1 MSSYIAASKLTRRA
15 VLFPL
20 ALVLFEFATYI
31 AHDMIQPGMIHVV
44 RDFNADVSW
53 VPTSL
58 TAYLFGG
65 MMLQWLLGPLSD
77 RVGRRPVML
86 TGVMLFVAACI
97 ATLFTNSIEQFI
109 LMRFIQGISLCFIG
123 AVGYAAVQEAFDQTL
138 SIKLMALMA
147 NVALIAPLIGPLAGA
162 AFIQFAPWKSM
173 FAVFALVAFIAW
185 LGLWKAMPETAQSQ
199 GEKLRLTSLL
209 ADYRQV
215 FGNLRFVCGAAS
227 IGFSALPLLAWVAI
241 SPVILIDGEGL
252 TPVEYGWLQVPIFV
266 ALIMGNLVLA
276 RIAGKM
282 SIEKPLWLGAAPIIA
297 GLALA
302 TFGTLF
308 TPHAYLWTIAG
319 LSLYAFGTGLI
330 NAGLYRLTLF
340 ASDMRK
346 GTVAAALGMTTI
358 GIYALGIEIAKRIYL
373 WQGSGIFNLYGLIS
387 GLLWLAL
394 MWVFLKKKVSS

>member
-31 AHDMIQPGMIHVV
+31 AHDMIQPGMIHVG

-252 TPVEYGWLQVPIFV
+252 TPVAYGWLQVPIFV

-282 SIEKPLWLGAAPIIA
+282 SIEKPLWLGAPPIIT

-394 MWVFLKKKVSS
+394 MWVFLKKKASR

>member
-1 MSSYIAASKLTRRA
+1 
-15 VLFPL
+15 
-20 ALVLFEFATYI
+20 
-31 AHDMIQPGMIHVV
+31 
-44 RDFNADVSW
+44 
-53 VPTSL
+53 
-58 TAYLFGG
+58 
-65 MMLQWLLGPLSD
+65 
-77 RVGRRPVML
+77 
-86 TGVMLFVAACI
+86 VAACI

-185 LGLWKAMPETAQSQ
+185 LGLWKGMPETAQSQ

-252 TPVEYGWLQVPIFV
+252 TPVAYGWLQVPIFV

-282 SIEKPLWLGAAPIIA
+282 SIEKPLWLGAPPIIA

-308 TPHAYLWTIAG
+308 TPHAYLWTIVG

-394 MWVFLKKKVSS
+394 MWVFLKKKASS